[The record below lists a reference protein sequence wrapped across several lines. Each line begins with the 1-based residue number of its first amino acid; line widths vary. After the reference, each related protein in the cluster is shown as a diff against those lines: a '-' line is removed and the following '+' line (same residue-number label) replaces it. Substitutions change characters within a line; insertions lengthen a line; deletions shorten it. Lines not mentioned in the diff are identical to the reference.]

1 MTERENEKIFEK
13 MFEALKKFAWRGF
26 SAINF
31 CPGCMKSLLTS
42 DEAIKLVQAF
52 SKSDHEAFN
61 DIIGGRAAGF
71 AFYIP
76 RNEEM
81 ALLLEHRVII
91 HPFCS
96 ECGKYFGEE
105 WMEDRVEQN
114 IVLSR
119 RYIPHPKIKLKE
131 EKE

>member
-13 MFEALKKFAWRGF
+13 MFEAWTKFAWRGLSF
-26 SAINF
+26 INF
-31 CPGCMKSLLTS
+31 CPGCMKPLLTE
-42 DEAIKLVQAF
+42 DEAIKLGQAF
-52 SKSDHEAFN
+52 SKSDHEAFK
-61 DIIGGRAAGF
+61 DVISGRAAGF
-71 AFYIP
+71 AFYVP

-96 ECGKYFGEE
+96 ECGKHAGEE
-105 WMEDRVEQN
+105 WWEDRVEQN

-119 RYIPHPKIKLKE
+119 RKFRILK
-131 EKE
+131 